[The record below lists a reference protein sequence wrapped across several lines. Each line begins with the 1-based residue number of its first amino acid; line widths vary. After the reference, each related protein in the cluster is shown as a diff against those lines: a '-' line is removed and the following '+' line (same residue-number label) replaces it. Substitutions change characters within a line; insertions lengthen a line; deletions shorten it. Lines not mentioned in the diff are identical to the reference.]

1 MAKRTKTTDD
11 ILIDLLI
18 VQCASVGLTG
28 HQIRDVVGV
37 DMNRVS
43 RIIKYFKKKKGAA

>member
-1 MAKRTKTTDD
+1 MPKKSKSTDD

-18 VQCASVGLTG
+18 VQCAVAGLKG
-28 HQIRDVVGV
+28 HQIREIVGV

-43 RIIKYFKKKKGAA
+43 RILKHFKKGQRDG

>member
-1 MAKRTKTTDD
+1 MAKRTKSTDD

-18 VQCASVGLTG
+18 VQCAMAGLTG

-43 RIIKYFKKKKGAA
+43 RILKHFKQKRDAA

>member
-1 MAKRTKTTDD
+1 MAKRTKSTDD

-18 VQCASVGLTG
+18 VQCAVAGLTG

-43 RIIKYFKKKKGAA
+43 RIMKHFKKKKGVA